1 MSQIQTLVEQKA
13 GWMSRLFEIEVGT
26 LVACDAEHDGET
38 WVRRE
43 PFRFLYR
50 SRGGH
55 FFLLTGDHSWS
66 VLDVTTAERL
76 FEELSVK
83 LAPTLQEAAPR
94 LNAVDAGEDRDV
106 RCRVVRNDTWYFS
119 VLPEHLE
126 LPPGWFEVGFEGT
139 KQECLEQIEARYV
152 FGAPNPGMPE
162 PQKS

>member
-55 FFLLTGDHSWS
+55 FFLLTDDHSWS
-66 VLDVTTAERL
+66 VLDAGTAERL

-83 LAPTLQEAAPR
+83 LAPTLQEPAPR

-106 RCRVVRNDTWYFS
+106 PCRVVRNETWYFS
-119 VLPEHLE
+119 ILPQHLE

-139 KQECLEQIEARYV
+139 KQECLEQIEAHYV
-152 FGAPNPGMPE
+152 FGAP
-162 PQKS
+162 Q